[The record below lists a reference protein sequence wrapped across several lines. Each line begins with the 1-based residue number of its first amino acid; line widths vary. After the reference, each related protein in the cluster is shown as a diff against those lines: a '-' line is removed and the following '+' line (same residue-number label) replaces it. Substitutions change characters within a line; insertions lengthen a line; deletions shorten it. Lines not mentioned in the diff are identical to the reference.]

1 MISLEYLSS
10 SAVSNMVSTSIFQS
24 RCGWLRLFWLMFDLT
39 AIGAVIVGSGSNLR
53 VKAYSSALVAS
64 HTKV

>member
-1 MISLEYLSS
+1 
-10 SAVSNMVSTSIFQS
+10 
-24 RCGWLRLFWLMFDLT
+24 MFDLT